1 MFNSKFLLPLLAILM
16 ISPVALAGKGNWQAV
31 QGTAIHYES
40 EGIEHSN
47 TPTATGYVRVSTDI
61 VELEGDLVGR
71 AVFQPVSEV
80 NVVEGRIVNTGSQVF
95 SGTVLNSDPVMLH
108 DDGFIFR
115 INMFTGETRG
125 RIFLTDRIAGPVVRC
140 ILKMEGT
147 GRTAEGY
154 NLSNYWGRCKL
165 KNNR

>member
-1 MFNSKFLLPLLAILM
+1 MFNSKLIAPLIAILTV
-16 ISPVALAGKGNWQAV
+16 SPLALAGGGNWQVV

-40 EGIEHSN
+40 EGIEHSQ

-61 VELEGDLVGR
+61 VELAGDLVGR

-80 NVVEGRIVNTGSQVF
+80 NVVEGTIVNTGSQVF
-95 SGTVLNSDPVMLH
+95 SGTVLNSDPVMLY
-108 DDGFIFR
+108 DDGFRFH
-115 INMFTGETRG
+115 INMATGETTG
-125 RIFLTDRIAGPVVRC
+125 RIYLTDRIAGPVVRC

-147 GRTAEGY
+147 GRTVEGY

-165 KNNR
+165 KHNR